1 VRELSERTGWIAL
14 AAVML
19 LGLGIRLGWDLRQ
32 PSDAAAIDRL
42 PDQREY
48 LELGEHLLTHQGFWF
63 IDARF
68 DHAVQAYRT
77 PGYPLL
83 IRWCQADPQILR
95 AVQAG
100 LDVSTVLA
108 IFLLARRWL
117 CVNGALLAAILV
129 ALNPYL
135 IFFTGLILSETLFTA
150 MLCWGIALLV
160 ISGGPWLAGRARLWT
175 WLGGGLLL
183 ALAVLVRPGA
193 IFLPMLLGLAAA
205 LANRLSHWPYR
216 TRWPLPVV
224 TTMLLL
230 TAAILFPWAAR
241 NRLLLGSWVW
251 TATNAGITRYDGFN
265 PDATGASD
273 QSYVAF
279 MPWTRDMTE
288 VARCRYFGQLADD
301 WIRAHPAQALS
312 LSVAKI
318 ARTWSPIPLSN
329 EFRSRRMYVI
339 VGLCYG
345 VVLDLLVLGGLGLGG
360 LPGPAKR
367 LLLLPVIYFT
377 VAAALSVGSLRYRVP
392 AEPPMAI
399 LAASAVSRIRA
410 YQTDQPT
417 S

>member
-19 LGLGIRLGWDLRQ
+19 LGLGLRLGWDLRQ
-32 PSDAAAIDRL
+32 PRDAAAIDRL

-48 LELGEHLLTHQGFWF
+48 LELGEHLLTQQGFWF
-63 IDARF
+63 VDPRF

-77 PGYPLL
+77 PGYPIL
-83 IRWCQADPQILR
+83 IRLCQADPTILR

-100 LDVSTVLA
+100 LDVSTILA

-117 CVNGALLAAILV
+117 RVNGALLAAILV

-135 IFFTGLILSETLFTA
+135 IFFSGLILSETLFTA
-150 MLCWGIALLV
+150 MLCWGIALLA
-160 ISGGPWLAGRARLWT
+160 ISGGPWPAGGRLWS
-175 WLGGGLLL
+175 WLAGGLLL

-193 IFLPMLLGLAAA
+193 IVLPVLLGSAAA

-216 TRWPLPVV
+216 TRWPLPVA

-230 TAAILFPWAAR
+230 SGVVLFPWAVR

-273 QSYVAF
+273 QSYVAS

-312 LSVAKI
+312 LAVAKI

-329 EFRSRRMYVI
+329 EYRSRRMYVI

-345 VVLDLLVLGGLGLGG
+345 LILDLSVVAGLGLGG

-367 LLLLPVIYFT
+367 LLLLPAIYFT
-377 VAAALSVGSLRYRVP
+377 VAAALSVGSLRYRIP

-399 LAASAVSRIRA
+399 LAASSVSRIRA